1 MNKKTTSYLSELLT
15 YMSPCHFNS
24 CVPVNVAE
32 KPEAKAFRIGGVSE
46 TVHGQR
52 RLRGVER
59 LTHPLVQ
66 LVVGYGAPESWF
78 TVGDGLKI
86 CRLKKTVKKSENTA
100 TSTTK
105 TSMCYMCVFLTQA
118 VTDW

>member
-24 CVPVNVAE
+24 CVPVNIAE

-86 CRLKKTVKKSENTA
+86 CRLKKKS
-100 TSTTK
+100 TK
-105 TSMCYMCVFLTQA
+105 
-118 VTDW
+118 